1 MNILLHVGVGNHDRP
16 NRWWGVCVIL
26 SNLARSLE
34 ALGHNC
40 LMYCHPAA
48 KAETIYRVNALYSEI
63 DIRDLQRIK
72 NDFKPDCVITW
83 NGASEGDQQI
93 VDFFGRQNCVF
104 GELGFFDHYETV
116 YFDFS
121 GTNCKSQNII
131 DNMETEFDQR
141 IFYRILKK
149 YAKPQIRDDGY
160 VFVILQDE
168 ADTNITQWSPFRKM
182 DDLLQWVLDLTSCW
196 GCDVLY
202 KKHPKAPCNI
212 TLKDPR
218 LKEVSG
224 DVHQYMRNARLVAG
238 CNSTALFECLLY
250 HDRILTAGLGL
261 TSRPLN
267 GDRDRKRFVVHCYHK
282 QIHQT
287 KLADPNHIK
296 ETWFYK
302 QLLHRYS
309 A

>member
-1 MNILLHVGVGNHDRP
+1 MNILFHVGVGNHDRP
-16 NRWWGVCVIL
+16 NRWWGVCVIF
-26 SNLARSLE
+26 SNLARSME

-48 KAETIYRVNALYSEI
+48 KAESIYKTHAIYDDIDVN
-63 DIRDLQRIK
+63 DLTRIK
-72 NDFKPDCVITW
+72 RDFKPDCVFTW
-83 NGASEGDQQI
+83 NGVSEGDQKI
-93 VDFFGRQNCVF
+93 VNFFGRQNCVF

-131 DNMETEFDQR
+131 DNLETEFDQR

-149 YAKPQIRDDGY
+149 YAVPQVRDDDY
-160 VFVILQDE
+160 VFVVLQDE
-168 ADTNITQWSPFRKM
+168 GDTNITQWSPFNNM
-182 DDLLQWVLDLTSCW
+182 NQLLQWTLDLTACW
-196 GCDVLY
+196 GCKVLY

-218 LKEVSG
+218 LEEVTG
-224 DVHQYMRNARLVAG
+224 NVHSYMRNSRLVVG

-250 HDRILTAGLGL
+250 HGRILTAGVGL
-261 TSRPLN
+261 TSRMLN
-267 GDRDRKRFVVHCYHK
+267 GDRDRKRYVVHCYNK

-296 ETWFYK
+296 QTWFYNK
-302 QLLHRYS
+302 LLERYS
-309 A
+309 